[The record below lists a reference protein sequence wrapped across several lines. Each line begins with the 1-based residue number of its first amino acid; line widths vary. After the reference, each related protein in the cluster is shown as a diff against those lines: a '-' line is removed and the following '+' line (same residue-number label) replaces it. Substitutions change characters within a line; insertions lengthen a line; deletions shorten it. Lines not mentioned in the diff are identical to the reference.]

1 MKDIILYIISAMI
14 IAFIFKFSI
23 GLITSAIAF
32 LFMAILGFKEKK
44 IELVLEKYPKIF
56 ITYSVLLNV
65 LIGIFYY
72 AIILTVTISFISKG
86 GNHLVY
92 MILSLIW
99 GISILTGATGFFGI
113 LFLTCPISLIF
124 DYLGIGNIVGF
135 LWIAVIIASLAYY
148 YGRVDIIKE
157 QMRSSFD

>member
-1 MKDIILYIISAMI
+1 MKDIILYIISAML

-44 IELVLEKYPKIF
+44 IEFFLEKYPKIF
-56 ITYSVLLNV
+56 ITYNVILNV
-65 LIGIFYY
+65 VIGVFYY
-72 AIILTVTISFISKG
+72 AIILNITISFISKG

-92 MILSLIW
+92 MILSIIW
-99 GISILTGATGFFGI
+99 GISILSGATGFAGI
-113 LFLTCPISLIF
+113 LFLTCPVSLIF
-124 DYLGIGNIVGF
+124 DYVGIGGIVGF

-148 YGRVDIIKE
+148 YGRVDAIKE
-157 QMRSSFD
+157 RMIIT